1 MSSSVS
7 APGPIPLLIAQLESS
22 SSHSLS
28 SAHRPLPANSRRVAH
43 VSRGGL
49 APPPSSS
56 VEVLYGRHL
65 SAVGDPHVVVPA
77 NGDSQLPSLAE
88 GSLRASPRT
97 GHLVHRALL
106 LCHFLPRCLLRSC
119 RSTPFRD
126 MSLPCTSYALPQ
138 GELLIVRVKRE
149 LRHRRAHHDDE
160 KGVSIPLPQARL
172 SRKVSTV
179 WSRFG
184 DVDFAGEWSV
194 TISSS
199 NYQHL
204 ATEIFKERN
213 DALSEIWQ

>member
-1 MSSSVS
+1 MSVRSLPFTSIMSSSVS

-88 GSLRASPRT
+88 GSLRASLAPVISSIVRFSYAT
-97 GHLVHRALL
+97 SCPVACFVRAGLHPSGTCPFRVRL
-106 LCHFLPRCLLRSC
+106 TLFRREITHRSC
-119 RSTPFRD
+119 
-126 MSLPCTSYALPQ
+126 
-138 GELLIVRVKRE
+138 
-149 LRHRRAHHDDE
+149 
-160 KGVSIPLPQARL
+160 
-172 SRKVSTV
+172 
-179 WSRFG
+179 
-184 DVDFAGEWSV
+184 
-194 TISSS
+194 
-199 NYQHL
+199 
-204 ATEIFKERN
+204 
-213 DALSEIWQ
+213 

>member
-1 MSSSVS
+1 MSVRSLPFTSIMSSSVS

-28 SAHRPLPANSRRVAH
+28 SARRPLPANSRRVAH

-56 VEVLYGRHL
+56 VEVLYGRHP

-88 GSLRASPRT
+88 GSLRASLAPR
-97 GHLVHRALL
+97 HLVHRALL

-119 RSTPFRD
+119 RSTPFQD

-138 GELLIVRVKRE
+138 GDYSSFVLRENSITVELTMT
-149 LRHRRAHHDDE
+149 DE
-160 KGVSIPLPQARL
+160 KGVSIPLP
-172 SRKVSTV
+172 RKL
-179 WSRFG
+179 G
-184 DVDFAGEWSV
+184 
-194 TISSS
+194 
-199 NYQHL
+199 
-204 ATEIFKERN
+204 
-213 DALSEIWQ
+213 

>member
-1 MSSSVS
+1 MDD
-7 APGPIPLLIAQLESS
+7 I
-22 SSHSLS
+22 SLPS
-28 SAHRPLPANSRRVAH
+28 GILMLWSQRMVTHNSRLLPRV
-43 VSRGGL
+43 
-49 APPPSSS
+49 
-56 VEVLYGRHL
+56 L
-65 SAVGDPHVVVPA
+65 SA
-77 NGDSQLPSLAE
+77 LL
-88 GSLRASPRT
+88 SP
-97 GHLVHRALL
+97 GHLVHHALL

-138 GELLIVRVKRE
+138 GDYSSFVLRENSVTVELTMT
-149 LRHRRAHHDDE
+149 DE

-184 DVDFAGEWSV
+184 DVDFAGEWSA

-213 DALSEIWQ
+213 DALSEILAMTPSSSPSSSHIPLTPVPFA